1 MPTPGSLAN
10 CRSTHRE
17 AVASGYAGI
26 RHDAQVESI
35 TFGDAAYN
43 RPATR
48 LATPGPPAYVT
59 AVLDPLDVLHQT
71 FGYSSFRGRQQDV
84 IDRIMA
90 GVHTLA
96 VMPTG
101 AGKSLCY
108 QVPAMARPGTGLVIS
123 PLIALMHDQVRS
135 ASAAGI
141 KAAALTSANDDREET
156 VRRFLAGDLDL
167 LYVAPERASGEG
179 FRRMVDRVQ
188 LSLIAIDEAH
198 CVSEWGHDFRPDYR
212 LLRALV
218 EDHPEIPRLALT
230 ATADRHTRDDVLAQL
245 GIPADGLILAGFDR
259 PNIRYSISPRDGLPT
274 QLAQIVRDTPG
285 PGIVYAPTRDA
296 TEKLAAALATSTGR
310 PTRAYHAGLDAA
322 VRARNQESFVTSE
335 DMVMVATVAF
345 GMGIDKPDVRFVAH
359 AGLPKSIEGYYQE
372 TGRAGRD
379 GDPSVAHLFWGAD
392 DFARATRRI
401 ADDIG
406 EDRQRSERQRLA
418 SLGALVEAAGCR
430 RAILLRHFGEDPPAA
445 CGNCD
450 NCLNPPSSIDATQAA
465 RKLLSAAFRT
475 EMRYGV
481 AHLTDVLA
489 GRDTEKI
496 RTLGHDKLSV
506 FGIATADDLALI
518 KPVAR
523 ALLARDALRS
533 DDYGGLSFG
542 PGARALLK
550 GEETLAI
557 VKPAV
562 RATRRRGGGVAE
574 EHPHDPLFEAL
585 RACRRTLAKDLG
597 VPPYVIFHDATLR
610 EMAAIRPKTLSA
622 LGRVTGVGARKL
634 EEYGRM
640 FLDVLDA
647 Q

>member
-1 MPTPGSLAN
+1 MRN
-10 CRSTHRE
+10 
-17 AVASGYAGI
+17 
-26 RHDAQVESI
+26 
-35 TFGDAAYN
+35 
-43 RPATR
+43 
-48 LATPGPPAYVT
+48 
-59 AVLDPLDVLHQT
+59 PLDILHET
-71 FGYSSFRGRQQDV
+71 FGYASFRGRQQDV

-90 GVHTLA
+90 GAHTLA

-108 QVPAMARPGTGLVIS
+108 QVPALARPGTGLIIS

-135 ASAAGI
+135 AAAAGI
-141 KAAALTSANDDREET
+141 RAAALTSANDDREET

-245 GIPADGLILAGFDR
+245 GIPGDGLILAGFDR
-259 PNIRYSISPRDGLPT
+259 PNICYSITPRDGLPA
-274 QLAQIVRDTPG
+274 QLAQVVRDTPG

-296 TEKLAAALATSTGR
+296 TEKLAAALAVSTGR
-310 PTRAYHAGLDAA
+310 PTRAYHAGLDASI
-322 VRARNQESFVTSE
+322 RARNQEAFVTSE
-335 DMVMVATVAF
+335 EMVMVATVAF

-401 ADDIG
+401 TDDIG

-418 SLGALVEAAGCR
+418 ALGALVEAAGCR
-430 RAILLRHFGEDPPAA
+430 RAILLRHFGESPPPV

-481 AHLTDVLA
+481 THLTDVLA
-489 GRDTEKI
+489 GRDTEKV

-506 FGIATADDLALI
+506 FGIATPEDLALI

-523 ALLARDALRS
+523 ALLARDALRA

-542 PGARALLK
+542 PGARPLLK

-557 VKPAV
+557 VKPPA
-562 RATRRRGGGVAE
+562 RSSKRRGTTAE

-585 RACRRTLAKDLG
+585 RACRRELAKELG

-610 EMAAIRPKTLSA
+610 EMSANRPMTLHA
-622 LGRVTGVGARKL
+622 LGRISGVGARKL
-634 EEYGRM
+634 EDYGRA
-640 FLDVLDA
+640 FLDVLNG
-647 Q
+647 